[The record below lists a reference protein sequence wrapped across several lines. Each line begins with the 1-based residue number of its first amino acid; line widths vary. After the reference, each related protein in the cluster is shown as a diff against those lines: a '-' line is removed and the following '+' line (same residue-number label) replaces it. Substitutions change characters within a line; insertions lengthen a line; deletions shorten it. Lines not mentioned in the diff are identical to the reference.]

1 VCIKI
6 YLQCGSTK
14 IVNQLAR
21 YKTHTEFEQHLADCD
36 VRSLMNEL
44 KTEYKEHRVIGI
56 N

>member
-1 VCIKI
+1 VCIKT

-14 IVNQLAR
+14 IVNQLAH